1 MINILFHF
9 SKYIVSFSRSK
20 LVRLFLLTIAILFF
34 GALGLHYF
42 EKTPRVMDAF
52 WWSFVTITTVG
63 YGDIA
68 PSTVGGRII
77 GVVVMVFGIG
87 LLGMFTAT
95 IASAFVETKLKEG
108 KGVMD
113 IKVKDHFL
121 ICGWSYKAKE
131 IIAELRADK
140 KVKDKPLVL
149 IADIPEKP
157 LEDESVFFIHGEVDA
172 EILRKANLKEASV
185 AMVLADE
192 SLDSYSRD
200 AKVILNTLTIRKQ
213 NPSIY
218 ICVEISDSRNMQHS
232 KLAGADEI
240 IVIGELSGNLL
251 VQAALD
257 HGITQIVTELV
268 SNRYGN
274 ELYKVKPT
282 PEIVGM
288 KFVDVLDYLKKEH
301 NAIVV
306 AIEVKDDNKMI
317 ANPPV
322 EYIIQ
327 SDDFL
332 ILIARERP
340 HLRNKRT

>member
-1 MINILFHF
+1 MITLLFRLG
-9 SKYIVSFSRSK
+9 RSK
-20 LVRLFLLTIAILFF
+20 IIRLFCLTIITLFI
-34 GALGLHYF
+34 GALGLHFF
-42 EKTPRVMDAF
+42 EKTPRIVDAF

-63 YGDIA
+63 YGDIT

-131 IIAELRADK
+131 IIAELREDK
-140 KVKDKPLVL
+140 KVKNRPIV
-149 IADIPEKP
+149 IVADIPEKP
-157 LEDESVFFIHGEVDA
+157 LDDENTFFLHGEVDVD
-172 EILRKANLKEASV
+172 IMRKANLQEASV
-185 AMVLADE
+185 VMILTDE

-200 AKVILNTLTIRKQ
+200 AKVVLNTLTIRKL
-213 NPSIY
+213 NTDVY
-218 ICVEISDSRNMQHS
+218 ICVEISDARNMQHG
-232 KLAGADEI
+232 KLAGANEI

-257 HGITQIVTELV
+257 HGITQIITELV

-274 ELYKVKPT
+274 ELYKVKS
-282 PEIVGM
+282 PENFVGM
-288 KFVDVLDYLKKEH
+288 QFIEVLKFTKEKH
-301 NAIVV
+301 NAIIV
-306 AIEVKDDNKMI
+306 AIESGEDNKLI
-317 ANPPV
+317 ANPSR
-322 EYIIQ
+322 EYTIRPG
-327 SDDFL
+327 DDL
-332 ILIARERP
+332 VLIAHERP
-340 HLRNKRT
+340 RLVK

>member
-1 MINILFHF
+1 MINILFRF
-9 SKYIVSFSRSK
+9 GRSK
-20 LVRLFLLTIAILFF
+20 IIRLFVLTIATLFI
-34 GALGLHYF
+34 GALGLHFF
-42 EKTPRVMDAF
+42 EKTPRIVDAF

-63 YGDIA
+63 YGDIT

-95 IASAFVETKLKEG
+95 IASAFVDTKLKEG
-108 KGVMD
+108 KGVKNV
-113 IKVKDHFL
+113 KVKDHFL

-140 KVKDKPLVL
+140 KVNNKPIV
-149 IADIPEKP
+149 IVADIPEKP
-157 LEDESVFFIHGEVDA
+157 LEDENTFFVHGEVDE
-172 EILRKANLKEASV
+172 EIMGKANLRDASV
-185 AMVLADE
+185 VIVLTDE

-200 AKVILNTLTIRKQ
+200 AKVVLNTLTIRKL
-213 NPSIY
+213 NPNVY
-218 ICVEISDSRNMQHS
+218 ICVEISDARNMQHG

-257 HGITQIVTELV
+257 HGITKIITELV

-274 ELYKVKPT
+274 ELYKVKP
-282 PEIVGM
+282 PVNFVGVQFIEI
-288 KFVDVLDYLKKEH
+288 LKLIKEKH
-301 NAIVV
+301 NAIII
-306 AIEVKDDNKMI
+306 AIESGKDNSLV

-322 EYIIQ
+322 EYAIQ
-327 SDDFL
+327 PEDYL
-332 ILIARERP
+332 ILIAQERP
-340 HLRNKRT
+340 HLAK